1 MLRRITGLAMTLVLA
16 LGVIA
21 TQTACDKPALIKNA
35 RRVSA
40 ALKEVAPIL
49 TVNGVSTARLNEAIT
64 TADGLIAA
72 LEGSGTDPATTLEI
86 VSTLISQFNALVAQD
101 VVRITNPATRTI
113 VLVGLAVGN
122 IALRNIADAL
132 AEEAANRPVTGGM
145 GASAGRHAA
154 VIRAFRAKPKW
165 RCRNASSGRFAK
177 MDYCK
182 QFPANSVV
190 ETY

>member
-1 MLRRITGLAMTLVLA
+1 MRRAVIAIGLAMVLLVT
-16 LGVIA
+16 IA
-21 TQTACDKPALIKNA
+21 TQTACEKGTLVANA
-35 RRVSA
+35 KRVST
-40 ALKEVAPIL
+40 ALKEAAPIL
-49 TVNGVSTARLNEAIT
+49 TINGVSTARLTETIAT
-64 TADGLIAA
+64 TDALIAQ
-72 LEGSGTDPATTLEI
+72 LEGGGTNPATTLET

-132 AEEAANRPVTGGM
+132 AEEVAKLPATGGM
-145 GASAGRHAA
+145 SAGMDHNAA
-154 VIRAFRAKPKW
+154 VIRTFRAKPKW